1 MPAAAAEP
9 PLPAAA
15 AETPATRC
23 KPAARTAL
31 GVLAIALLIAA
42 SYLPTTRA
50 GFLWDDVIFTE
61 HQAVREWSDIW
72 SIWFSP
78 GHVQNEGH
86 YWPVVYTSFW
96 IEHKLWG
103 LEPLGYH
110 LVNVLLHFANSL
122 LLWLALRRL
131 VVPGAW
137 LVAAVFAVH
146 PLHVESVAWIIER
159 KDLLSTLLYIAA
171 VLAWL
176 RFQAKGRRRSYL
188 LALGAFLAGLLS
200 KSVVVTLPAA
210 LLILRWRQRGRLDL
224 RDLLYMAPFAAVGL
238 VTTLADYLFYSSRE
252 SVDIGLSAIERLLL
266 AARALV
272 FYASKLLWP
281 HGLLGIYPRWDVSA
295 TDPLAWAYLAL
306 AVVVPALLWRVRHGI
321 GRGPLAGVLFFAVTL
336 APALGFIDY
345 GYMQFSFV
353 ADRFQYLAGTGLI
366 AVVVGA
372 GAAGAARLP
381 RRGRMAALAVPAAVL
396 VVLGVLTWRH
406 AEIYRNDETFFRH
419 IVSLN
424 PTARGAYDN
433 LNKHLN
439 DQGRLEEFLTSARTA
454 LEHLPQD
461 PTSNINY
468 GLALVKSGQVD
479 EGIAYYRRA
488 LELEPGNSRA
498 LDDLARLLGQTG
510 RYDQALEVWRAAAA
524 ARPRQIRPHLSMG
537 VIEQQRGN
545 HQAAQRHYA
554 RALAIDPGDADTRH
568 KLGVL
573 DFDLGRYEAALDHF
587 RAALEL
593 QAQDDLRAR
602 LHSGIGAALFRLD
615 RPDQAVRSLQRALAL
630 DPSLREAR
638 DNLERI
644 RGGDGA
650 AALLREGRF
659 QAALAA
665 ARGAIERDP
674 RDATAHFHAGAAMWE
689 LGRPDQA
696 ERYYRLAVDLD
707 PGHKS
712 ALFNLAGLLR
722 HKGQQDEALR
732 LYRAAAE
739 AHPDYAEPHRGL
751 GLIEQARGNA
761 QAAARHYAE
770 ALRLGLRDSVVL
782 HNLGKLRIGTG
793 DYAEAAEHLREALE
807 LTPNDAR
814 IHANLGVAQFQLGR
828 PEAAIRSFERALEI
842 DPSLQSA
849 RDNLQRLRRRAG

>member
-50 GFLWDDVIFTE
+50 GFLWDDVIFSE

-110 LVNVLLHFANSL
+110 LVNVLLHLANSL

-176 RFQAKGRRRSYL
+176 RFQATGGRRSYL

-306 AVVVPALLWRVRHGI
+306 AVVVPALLWRVRNKI

-353 ADRFQYLAGTGLI
+353 ADRFQYLAGIGLI

-372 GAAGAARLP
+372 GAAAAARLP
-381 RRGRMAALAVPAAVL
+381 RRGRVAALAVPAAVL

-638 DNLERI
+638 DNL
-644 RGGDGA
+644 GTH
-650 AALLREGRF
+650 
-659 QAALAA
+659 
-665 ARGAIERDP
+665 P
-674 RDATAHFHAGAAMWE
+674 R
-689 LGRPDQA
+689 R
-696 ERYYRLAVDLD
+696 RR
-707 PGHKS
+707 
-712 ALFNLAGLLR
+712 R
-722 HKGQQDEALR
+722 
-732 LYRAAAE
+732 RAAAPGSLPGS
-739 AHPDYAEPHRGL
+739 AGGRPRRHRARSPRRHGPLPRRRGHVGVGAAGPGGALLPAGRRPRSGPQVGPVQPGRAAAPQGPTRRGVAALPGRRGGPPGL
-751 GLIEQARGNA
+751 RRAASGPGVDRTGAGERPGRRASLRRGPAPGAARQRGAAQPRETAYRDGGLRGGRRAPAGGAGTDAQRRADSRQPGGGAISTGPARG
-761 QAAARHYAE
+761 RH
-770 ALRLGLRDSVVL
+770 
-782 HNLGKLRIGTG
+782 
-793 DYAEAAEHLREALE
+793 
-807 LTPNDAR
+807 P
-814 IHANLGVAQFQLGR
+814 QL
-828 PEAAIRSFERALEI
+828 
-842 DPSLQSA
+842 
-849 RDNLQRLRRRAG
+849 